1 MLTNSMFT
9 LGSNPV
15 LCRVIRNRVVIS
27 ATLFTMTVNRLLLL
41 LDSLLLL
48 LLPLLLVQRMQS
60 EGGHLGWMGGLPW
73 GSFETKT

>member
-15 LCRVIRNRVVIS
+15 LGRVIRNRVVIS

-41 LDSLLLL
+41 LDSLLL
-48 LLPLLLVQRMQS
+48 PLLLVQRTQS

-73 GSFETKT
+73 GSFETKP

>member
-15 LCRVIRNRVVIS
+15 LGRVIRNRVVIS

-41 LDSLLLL
+41 LDSL

-73 GSFETKT
+73 GSFETKP